1 MEDGRAVIATINDVI
16 HIPVDLSARKAW
28 HLEQIR
34 HDKPKMVEYN
44 RSVPLIFLRG
54 AVARL

>member
-44 RSVPLIFLRG
+44 RSEVSPFPRTRG
-54 AVARL
+54 